1 MVWWLWIVLGL
12 VLLAV
17 EMLTPGGFFSFFF
30 GIAALIVGA
39 STGLGIAGPPWM
51 QWLLF
56 SAISVAALAVFR
68 RPLMR
73 SLQMDGTAKPVDS
86 LVGNPGVVLEDV
98 PAGGVGK
105 VEVRGAAWNA
115 RSAAAEPLVRGRR
128 CTVERV
134 EGLTLWVR
142 PE

>member
-1 MVWWLWIVLGL
+1 MVWWLWVVLGL

-39 STGLGIAGPPWM
+39 STGLGLAGPPWM

-56 SAISVAALAVFR
+56 SAISVVALAVFR
-68 RPLMR
+68 KPLMQK
-73 SLQMDGTAKPVDS
+73 LQMDAPARAVDS
-86 LVGNPGVVLEDV
+86 LVGNAALVLEDV
-98 PAGGVGK
+98 PAEGMGK
-105 VEVRGAAWNA
+105 VEVRGASWNA
-115 RSAAAEPLVRGRR
+115 RSAGAEPLAKGRR
-128 CTVERV
+128 CRV
-134 EGLTLWVR
+134 DRVDGLTLWVR